1 MIFFFHNSFIINE
14 GAYTS
19 DQMGES
25 LIILPLFM
33 IALPCMLVHINNPS
47 TLEAEIGEGQPRLQ
61 TRTVLQNSKQNKE
74 QSKK

>member
-1 MIFFFHNSFIINE
+1 M
-14 GAYTS
+14 
-19 DQMGES
+19 
-25 LIILPLFM
+25 LLK

>member
-33 IALPCMLVHINNPS
+33 NVTKDCIAMHVGAH
-47 TLEAEIGEGQPRLQ
+47 Q
-61 TRTVLQNSKQNKE
+61 
-74 QSKK
+74 

>member
-1 MIFFFHNSFIINE
+1 M
-14 GAYTS
+14 
-19 DQMGES
+19 
-25 LIILPLFM
+25 LLK

-74 QSKK
+74 QPKKIKKNKDYVKSIPF